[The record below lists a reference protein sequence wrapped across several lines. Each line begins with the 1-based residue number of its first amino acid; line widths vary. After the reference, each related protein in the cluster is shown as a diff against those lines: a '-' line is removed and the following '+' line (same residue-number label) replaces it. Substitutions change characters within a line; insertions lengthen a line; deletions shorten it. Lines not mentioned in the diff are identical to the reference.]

1 MFIVAHHVFLLVC
14 IKAIVRLWVDLAI
27 WRPTRQVI
35 VCSIFYPFVDIEEV
49 NDLVFHDL
57 ALLTLPQVWCKNAD
71 CLFACHGELY
81 WVGPESIAYFIGF
94 KGWGSLCGIWACHP
108 AGELCRAV
116 RIFIITRAYKRTWR
130 WLQVWRVVLMVAWA
144 KLAII
149 QVLIAELNLL
159 CVHLVLHG
167 VELLSERKFW
177 VGHDVSSAAM
187 LESRRY
193 NDARAG
199 SFLWLL
205 PGCWLRSPDRIS
217 LQVDV
222 GWFNTLVVFL
232 SVSPASRLPPRKL
245 RIDPRRLRLITL
257 SLNRVMVPCC
267 NARSIILIVA
277 TGWVQLLLDL
287 LWLFPIRSR
296 WRRRFHWV
304 QASFWVYFT
313 VGSGNLVRFLLLL
326 LWLDQASCLRLTC
339 LVLVVAS
346 TGTCVAASPVW
357 LAYLQRGRP
366 KRMIPI
372 LPLSRW
378 FLTWSRWSRRL
389 YQRL

>member
-1 MFIVAHHVFLLVC
+1 
-14 IKAIVRLWVDLAI
+14 
-27 WRPTRQVI
+27 
-35 VCSIFYPFVDIEEV
+35 
-49 NDLVFHDL
+49 
-57 ALLTLPQVWCKNAD
+57 
-71 CLFACHGELY
+71 
-81 WVGPESIAYFIGF
+81 
-94 KGWGSLCGIWACHP
+94 
-108 AGELCRAV
+108 
-116 RIFIITRAYKRTWR
+116 
-130 WLQVWRVVLMVAWA
+130 
-144 KLAII
+144 
-149 QVLIAELNLL
+149 
-159 CVHLVLHG
+159 
-167 VELLSERKFW
+167 
-177 VGHDVSSAAM
+177 M
-187 LESRRY
+187 LEGRWY

-199 SFLWLL
+199 SFLRLL
-205 PGCWLRSPDRIS
+205 PGCWLRSPDRIC

-222 GWFNTLVVFL
+222 RRFNTLMVFL
-232 SVSPASRLPPRKL
+232 SVSPASRLPPREL

-257 SLNRVMVPCC
+257 SLNRVIVPCC

-287 LWLFPIRSR
+287 LRLFPICGR

-346 TGTCVAASPVW
+346 TGTCVAASAIW